1 MTGPPGAVLRVL
13 DEGTFCF
20 VAAPTPR
27 GPHVTPLVF
36 ATSGGR
42 LWLTTSRR
50 SVKARAWAREPV
62 AAGLVRAGDRA
73 ALFSGRVRIYDA
85 LDPATWIPSALHAP
99 RLAAA
104 ALRFSRKNARF
115 FAGYA
120 VDARRVP
127 LAWTPPGRV
136 FVEVELRRAALLE
149 DGAVADL
156 WGRWPRAAASRP
168 SFRAARGRDP
178 LAGLPPGV
186 AARVGR
192 GGEGALALVGRG
204 GPLVLPASWAA
215 GGGGFELALPEA
227 VLSLAAAPAEG
238 RGALAVDRASRWR
251 AREMVGFTAQGRTSV
266 YLPGH
271 LSSGGRSLRARL
283 ESLGGGEGW
292 ALVRLV
298 PDRVAWW
305 RGWSSGTVD
314 APRRRARA

>member
-1 MTGPPGAVLRVL
+1 VSGPPQDVLRVL
-13 DEGTFCF
+13 EEGTFCF

-36 ATSGGR
+36 ATSSGR
-42 LWLTTSRR
+42 VWLTTSRR
-50 SVKARAWAREPV
+50 SVKARAWGREPV

-73 ALFSGRVRIYDA
+73 ALFSGRVRIHDA
-85 LDPATWIPSALHAP
+85 LDPATWIPSVLHAP

-104 ALRFSRKNARF
+104 AIRFSRKNARF

-136 FVEVELRRAALLE
+136 FVELELRRTALLE
-149 DGAVADL
+149 GGAVVDL

-168 SFRAARGRDP
+168 AFRVGRGRDP
-178 LAGLPPGV
+178 LAGLPPEV

-192 GGEGALALVGRG
+192 EGEGALALVGAG
-204 GPLVLPASWAA
+204 GPLILPATWAA
-215 GGGGFELALPEA
+215 GEGGFEAALPEP

-238 RGALAVDRASRWR
+238 RGALAVDRASWWR
-251 AREMVGFTAQGRTSV
+251 AREMVGFTAQGRASV
-266 YLPGH
+266 YLPAH
-271 LSSGGRSLRARL
+271 LSSGAGSARARL
-283 ESLGGGEGW
+283 EALGGGEGW

-314 APRRRARA
+314 RARERARR

>member
-1 MTGPPGAVLRVL
+1 MSEPPGTVLRVL
-13 DEGTFCF
+13 EEGTFCF

-62 AAGLVRAGDRA
+62 AAGLVRAGDRTV
-73 ALFSGRVRIYDA
+73 LFSGRVRIYDA
-85 LDPATWIPSALHAP
+85 LDPLTWLPSALNAP
-99 RLAAA
+99 RLTAA
-104 ALRFSRKNARF
+104 ALRFSLKNARF

-120 VDARRVP
+120 VDARSVP

-136 FVEVELRRAALLE
+136 FVEVEPRRTALLE
-149 DGAVADL
+149 GGAVVDL
-156 WGRWPRAAASRP
+156 WGRWSRAAASRP

-178 LAGLPPGV
+178 LAGLPPEV
-186 AARVGR
+186 TARVGR
-192 GGEGALALVGRG
+192 GGEGALAVVGKG

-215 GGGGFELALPEA
+215 AGGGFELGLPEA
-227 VLSLAAAPAEG
+227 VLSLAAPPAEG
-238 RGALAVDRASRWR
+238 PGALAVDRASWWR
-251 AREMVGFTAQGRTSV
+251 AREMVGFTAQGRAMV
-266 YLPGH
+266 YLPGR
-271 LSSGGRSLRARL
+271 LTSGGRSARARL
-283 ESLGGGEGW
+283 EALGCGEGW

-305 RGWSSGTVD
+305 RGWSSGTVE
-314 APRRRARA
+314 ASRRRARP

>member
-1 MTGPPGAVLRVL
+1 VSGPPAQVLRVL
-13 DEGTFCF
+13 EEGTFCF

-42 LWLTTSRR
+42 VWLTTSRR
-50 SVKARAWAREPV
+50 SAKARAWAREPV
-62 AAGLVRAGDRA
+62 AAGLVRAGNRSV
-73 ALFSGRVRIYDA
+73 LFSGRVRIYDA
-85 LDPATWIPSALHAP
+85 LDPATWIPSVLHAP

-120 VDARRVP
+120 VDAGRVP
-127 LAWTPPGRV
+127 LAWMPPGRV
-136 FVEVELRRAALLE
+136 FVEFELRRAALAE
-149 DGAVADL
+149 DGAVVDL
-156 WGRWPRAAASRP
+156 WGRWPRGAASRP
-168 SFRAARGRDP
+168 SFRATRGRDP

-192 GGEGALALVGRG
+192 DGEGALALVGAR
-204 GPLVLPASWAA
+204 GPLVLPASWAV
-215 GGGGFELALPEA
+215 GGGGFELGLPEA

-238 RGALAVDRASRWR
+238 RGALAVDRASWWR
-251 AREMVGFTAQGRTSV
+251 ARDMVGFTAQGRASV
-266 YLPGH
+266 YLPGR
-271 LSSGGRSLRARL
+271 LSSGERSLRARL
-283 ESLGGGEGW
+283 DALGGGEGW

-305 RGWSSGTVD
+305 RGWSSGTV
-314 APRRRARA
+314 AAARGRRGP